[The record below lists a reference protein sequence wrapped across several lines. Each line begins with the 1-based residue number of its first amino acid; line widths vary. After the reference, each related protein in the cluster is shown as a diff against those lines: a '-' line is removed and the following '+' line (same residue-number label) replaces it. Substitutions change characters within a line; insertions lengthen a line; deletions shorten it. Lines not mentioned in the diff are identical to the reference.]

1 MNSYMIRL
9 EKKAHEEDNQKFA
22 SKKMG
27 IIIFLPCL
35 IPILL
40 AFFLIAMG
48 MASEA
53 SSYIIMWS
61 LLTLVCGSLGQLR
74 AKIIQQNQTIQIL
87 QENLVE
93 VCGTDLRR
101 IKN

>member
-1 MNSYMIRL
+1 MNSYMSRL

-53 SSYIIMWS
+53 SPYIMMGG

-87 QENLVE
+87 QEKLDE
-93 VCGTDLRR
+93 VSGTAD
-101 IKN
+101 

>member
-1 MNSYMIRL
+1 MNSYMSRL

-22 SKKMG
+22 SKKLG

-53 SSYIIMWS
+53 SPYIMMGS
-61 LLTLVCGSLGQLR
+61 LLALVCGSLGLCR
-74 AKIIQQNQTIQIL
+74 KKIIQQDKAIRLL
-87 QENLVE
+87 QEKLDE
-93 VCGTDLRR
+93 LSSKT
-101 IKN
+101 